1 MCGINA
7 RSCTHTCTQNC
18 LLRVFWGQVGKK
30 YSGQGSC
37 TKLPSECGWII
48 PLVKFCMW
56 WKVLMCFMCGWCFF
70 LTFLSSW
77 ENQAVKPEVVTD
89 HSRTQQLEV
98 SGQAQPVTDAM
109 LEEGQGRMTFTH
121 THTHT
126 HGQQKK
132 CKGDWGEK
140 IHKENSVCSKLCYIV
155 SPINHCFS
163 SVCVCMCVVLF
174 VLLHVAYMWWWW
186 CREL

>member
-1 MCGINA
+1 MWMN
-7 RSCTHTCTQNC
+7 HPTCKI
-18 LLRVFWGQVGKK
+18 LHVMKSAYVFHVWV
-30 YSGQGSC
+30 
-37 TKLPSECGWII
+37 
-48 PLVKFCMW
+48 
-56 WKVLMCFMCGWCFF
+56 VLFFF
-70 LTFLSSW
+70 LKFLSSW

-109 LEEGQGRMTFTH
+109 LEEGQGRMTF
-121 THTHT
+121 THT